1 MMAITKDNKHYMAVA
16 HLTGQRS
23 YAKRAKVGA
32 VIVKNRSIISE
43 GYNGTYP
50 GDENVCEDE
59 NGLTKSNV
67 IHAEKN
73 AIMKIVRST
82 YDSTGS
88 ELYVTHEPCL
98 ECASL
103 IVLAGIKEVFYAIE
117 YKSKTHGSGLDLLL
131 KHGVECV
138 KIQEKEF

>member
-23 YAKRAKVGA
+23 YTKRAKVGA

-59 NGLTKSNV
+59 NGMTKYNV
-67 IHAEKN
+67 IHAEK
-73 AIMKIVRST
+73 MLS
-82 YDSTGS
+82 
-88 ELYVTHEPCL
+88 
-98 ECASL
+98 
-103 IVLAGIKEVFYAIE
+103 
-117 YKSKTHGSGLDLLL
+117 
-131 KHGVECV
+131 
-138 KIQEKEF
+138 

>member
-1 MMAITKDNKHYMAVA
+1 MMVITKDNKHYMAVA

-59 NGLTKSNV
+59 NGLILIRLSSGQYNSPKTEAAWKAFQAATKLAHGKSNW
-67 IHAEKN
+67 
-73 AIMKIVRST
+73 
-82 YDSTGS
+82 
-88 ELYVTHEPCL
+88 
-98 ECASL
+98 
-103 IVLAGIKEVFYAIE
+103 
-117 YKSKTHGSGLDLLL
+117 
-131 KHGVECV
+131 
-138 KIQEKEF
+138 

>member
-1 MMAITKDNKHYMAVA
+1 MIITKDNKHYMAVA

-59 NGLTKSNV
+59 NGLILIRLSSGQYNSPKMEAAWKAFQAATKLAHGKSNW
-67 IHAEKN
+67 
-73 AIMKIVRST
+73 
-82 YDSTGS
+82 
-88 ELYVTHEPCL
+88 
-98 ECASL
+98 
-103 IVLAGIKEVFYAIE
+103 
-117 YKSKTHGSGLDLLL
+117 
-131 KHGVECV
+131 
-138 KIQEKEF
+138 